1 MRPGPCSRF
10 IINCLGVGVVL
21 LILYGPG
28 RALEVLET
36 ARDDAKVAA
45 AKDALGKAWAATIS
59 LNREVIQLDQEILA
73 MERKRDGVIASQ
85 DRFRKYLSSLAD
97 ATDRGPDKSGKP
109 ISLAEAERRISAFQ
123 AIIEGIEREV
133 ETKRRH
139 HAHLGKLH
147 LARVAECEDMDHQIA
162 VLVWAVS
169 RRRAGNDGSAR
180 RAGEAI
186 ASAATALE
194 GR

>member
-1 MRPGPCSRF
+1 MNPSPCSRF
-10 IINCLGVGVVL
+10 ITNCLGVGVVL

-28 RALEVLET
+28 RALEVIEA

-45 AKDALGKAWAATIS
+45 AKDALGTAWAATIS

-73 MERKRDGVIASQ
+73 MERKRDGAVASQ

-97 ATDRGPDKSGKP
+97 ATDRGPDESGRSVSKS
-109 ISLAEAERRISAFQ
+109 EAERRISAIQ
-123 AIIEGIEREV
+123 VIIEGIEREV

-147 LARVAECEDMDHQIA
+147 LARVAECKDMDHQIA

-169 RRRAGNDGSAR
+169 QRRARNDGSAQ

-186 ASAATALE
+186 ASAAATLE
-194 GR
+194 DR